1 MDAYPSFNEGDALT
15 DTLDA
20 VKTTFT
26 STAYTQ
32 WGNSSPLPFVSM
44 SLFHQDSNY
53 LFFSC

>member
-1 MDAYPSFNEGDALT
+1 MSVIIVSLSLLKKCISDMDTYPSFNEGDALT

-32 WGNSSPLPFVSM
+32 
-44 SLFHQDSNY
+44 
-53 LFFSC
+53 